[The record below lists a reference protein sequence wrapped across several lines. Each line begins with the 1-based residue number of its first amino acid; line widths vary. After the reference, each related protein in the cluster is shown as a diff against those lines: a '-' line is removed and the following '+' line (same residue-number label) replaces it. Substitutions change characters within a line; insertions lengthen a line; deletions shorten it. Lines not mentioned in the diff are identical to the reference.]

1 MKKLVLRGKP
11 KMKVL
16 RYKILLST
24 AERNWL
30 TDMIRKELQFAN
42 EVLQDST
49 THPYDREVYT
59 QNKNCMESILV
70 KLGEEVQ

>member
-1 MKKLVLRGKP
+1 MSKLK
-11 KMKVL
+11 
-16 RYKILLST
+16 YKIKVT
-24 AERNWL
+24 AGERNWL

-59 QNKNCMESILV
+59 QNKECMESILV